1 MSASNST
8 TTTTNTCTTSTTTIS
23 RNYTCSDV
31 EKEFP
36 LHWLVWSN
44 NYQELETLL
53 NQNTHNIEA
62 LCPRGRTPLHLAVTL
77 GHFESAKTLMQHG
90 ANANGE
96 NAAFWSV
103 LHEAT
108 GTGDPEMVQL
118 ALKYRDYQ
126 RYSKRSAGIPDLL
139 QKLKESPDFY
149 VEMKWEFTS
158 WVPLVSRVCPSDVYR
173 VWKSG
178 SNVRI
183 DTTLLGF
190 DSMKWQR
197 GSRSYIFKGRCET
210 ATVMEVD
217 HDNQEVYTET
227 IQIQQAPLLTSLLE
241 PSVEEV
247 AARLTSP
254 IMTTFIDTDKIAFER
269 NKSGIWGWR
278 SDRTEVVNGYESK
291 VFSASNVELV
301 TKTRTEHMTEDDKER
316 CKKVNKTPLVSFLGV
331 AEEENKAQGATN
343 GPDIQTVSYNPS
355 LIKPE
360 EYFDEECDLGDRDI
374 GRPIEQSSK
383 AQRFKAT
390 LWLCEDYPLSLPEQV
405 VPIIDLM
412 AASNAHFKKL
422 RDFVTLQLPAGFPVK
437 IEIPLFHVLN
447 ARITFGN
454 IFGVESSPIEGVS
467 CIQDEEGK
475 LTCAI
480 DDSVFDLPAN
490 YSGGGEANHE
500 RLTLRSDDDEL
511 LQYVIQQSMIEVGTE
526 NEQVTFWE
534 ALNKSPPAPT
544 SATSTASTIE
554 EQRQLQWV
562 IAESSR
568 SGTLEVDLGMA
579 RQPFPEPLGPSGTA
593 VKSPCSEEEEQLRL
607 AMEMSEKDFHDKE
620 IQRKANQEE
629 LDRILKLSLIDK

>member
-1 MSASNST
+1 MS
-8 TTTTNTCTTSTTTIS
+8 TSKTTTTIS
-23 RNYTCSDV
+23 RNYTSSDI
-31 EKEFP
+31 EKDYP
-36 LHWLVWSN
+36 LHWLVWTN
-44 NYQELETLL
+44 NYQELEKELCKSTC
-53 NQNTHNIEA
+53 NIES

-77 GHFESAKTLMQHG
+77 GHLESAKILMQHG
-90 ANANGE
+90 ANANAE
-96 NAAFWSV
+96 NAAFWTV

-108 GTGDPEMVQL
+108 GTGDPELVQL

-197 GSRSYIFKGRCET
+197 GSRSYIFKGRCQT

-217 HDNQEVYTET
+217 HDNQEVYSET
-227 IQIQQAPLLTSLLE
+227 IQIQQMPLMSSILE
-241 PSVEEV
+241 PTAEEV

-278 SDRTEVVNGYESK
+278 SDRSEIINGYESK
-291 VFSASNVELV
+291 VFSASNVELI

-343 GPDIQTVSYNPS
+343 GPDIRTLSYNPS
-355 LIKPE
+355 SIKPE
-360 EYFDEECDLGDRDI
+360 QYFDEECNLGDRDI

-454 IFGVESSPIEGVS
+454 IFGVDNPVAGVA
-467 CIQDEEGK
+467 CIQDEK
-475 LTCAI
+475 MSCTI
-480 DDSVFDLPAN
+480 DDSVFELPAN
-490 YSGGGEANHE
+490 YNRGGDANHE
-500 RLTLRSDDDEL
+500 RLTLRSDDEEL
-511 LQYVIQQSMIEVGTE
+511 LQYAIQQSMIEVGTE
-526 NEQVTFWE
+526 NDQVTFWE
-534 ALNKSPPAPT
+534 ALNKSRP
-544 SATSTASTIE
+544 STNNSSIE
-554 EQRQLQWV
+554 EEHWLQRA
-562 IAESSR
+562 IAESIR
-568 SGTLEVDLGMA
+568 LANLEVDGGII
-579 RQPFPEPLGPSGTA
+579 RTNCPEPLPSSTPTETPL
-593 VKSPCSEEEEQLRL
+593 VTPNSDEDDQLRI
-607 AMEMSEKDFHDKE
+607 AMEMSQKQQHEDE
-620 IQRKANQEE
+620 IRRKAEEEIRQKTEKEE
-629 LDRILKLSLIDK
+629 LDRILQLSLTEK

>member
-1 MSASNST
+1 MSTVKTASKP
-8 TTTTNTCTTSTTTIS
+8 
-23 RNYTCSDV
+23 RNYTTSDAA
-31 EKEFP
+31 KDYP
-36 LHWLVWSN
+36 LHWLVWN
-44 NYQELETLL
+44 NQYQDLEAELNKKIHDL
-53 NQNTHNIEA
+53 EA
-62 LCPRGRTPLHLAVTL
+62 LCPRGRTALHLAVTL
-77 GHFESAKTLMQHG
+77 GHLESAKVLLRHG
-90 ANANGE
+90 ANANAE
-96 NAAFWSV
+96 NRSYWSV

-108 GTGDPEMVQL
+108 GTGDPELVQL
-118 ALKYRDYQ
+118 ALKFRDYQ

-173 VWKSG
+173 VWKCG

-197 GSRSYIFKGRCET
+197 GSRSYIFKGRSQS
-210 ATVMEVD
+210 AVVMEVD
-217 HDNQEVYTET
+217 HDNQEVYSET
-227 IQIQQAPLLTSLLE
+227 IQIQQMPMLSSMLE
-241 PSVEEV
+241 PTEEEV

-278 SDRTEVVNGYESK
+278 SDRSEIVNGYESK

-301 TKTRTEHMTEDDKER
+301 TKTRTEHMTEEDKER
-316 CKKVNKTPLVSFLGV
+316 SKKINKTPLESFLGV

-343 GPDIQTVSYNPS
+343 GPDIQTLSYNPS
-355 LIKPE
+355 SIKPE
-360 EYFDEECDLGDRDI
+360 EYFDDACDLEERDI

-454 IFGVESSPIEGVS
+454 IFGAETPALGVT
-467 CIQDEEGK
+467 CLDEDK
-475 LTCAI
+475 MTCVV
-480 DDSVFDLPAN
+480 DDSVFQPPADYN
-490 YSGGGEANHE
+490 RGGDNNHE
-500 RLTLRSDDDEL
+500 RLTLRSDDEEL
-511 LQYVIQQSMIEVGTE
+511 LQYAIQQSMIDAGTE
-526 NEQVTFWE
+526 NDQVISQLESPDTRSVTFWE
-534 ALNKSPPAPT
+534 ALNKSRP
-544 SATSTASTIE
+544 STGNASME
-554 EQRQLQWV
+554 EERLLQRA
-562 IAESSR
+562 IAESIR
-568 SGTLEVDLGMA
+568 ISGSELDVGMNRQIISEPLSSPTLENDD
-579 RQPFPEPLGPSGTA
+579 
-593 VKSPCSEEEEQLRL
+593 EQLRL
-607 AMEMSEKDFHDKE
+607 AMEISQKE
-620 IQRKANQEE
+620 QQEEEHRRKAEE
-629 LDRILKLSLIDK
+629 DELERILKLSLTEK